1 MTGRAHLRAVT
12 PTAATAPAAPTG
24 IGRLIGTT
32 GRLVL
37 KELSAFGI
45 VGIAC
50 FLLDIALF
58 QLLYDVLGV
67 GAVTSKFVATVLSMT
82 AAYFAHRHW
91 SFAHRARTDPRREYL
106 LFAVINGSTLLLGM
120 AVVAVVRYPLG
131 VESTLGLQL
140 ANIAAIVLSTALR
153 YLAYR
158 QWVFPAHQEP
168 VDEPEDDDA
177 RLVA

>member
-1 MTGRAHLRAVT
+1 VAA
-12 PTAATAPAAPTG
+12 AATTG
-24 IGRLIGTT
+24 VRRLVGTT
-32 GRLVL
+32 GRLIL

-91 SFAHRARTDPRREYL
+91 SFSHRARTDPRREYL
-106 LFAVINGSTLLLGM
+106 LFAGINSSTLLLGL
-120 AVVAVVRYPLG
+120 AVVAFVRYPLG
-131 VESTLGLQL
+131 IEGALQL
-140 ANIAAIVLSTALR
+140 QLVNIGSIVLSTALR

-168 VDEPEDDDA
+168 VGEPEADDA